1 MEKRIEEP
9 DTEEL
14 ATHGG
19 PEPCVDVSEDIGEAL
34 TGARARTTWRA
45 APPQADVA
53 NAWRSAPPGSS
64 TPRRSIRERPRASR
78 AEARRSPTRR
88 CEGAFLPPRLPAR
101 TSPASSAPP
110 SPIAFQTLDRG
121 AWITTSFSMRSLL
134 DIGHRPGG
142 HRSRGSRY
150 ATAHRMPSRPRRRP
164 ARQDDEPRGPVGQDR
179 CAVAPE
185 SGRRL

>member
-1 MEKRIEEP
+1 
-9 DTEEL
+9 
-14 ATHGG
+14 
-19 PEPCVDVSEDIGEAL
+19 
-34 TGARARTTWRA
+34 
-45 APPQADVA
+45 
-53 NAWRSAPPGSS
+53 
-64 TPRRSIRERPRASR
+64 
-78 AEARRSPTRR
+78 
-88 CEGAFLPPRLPAR
+88 
-101 TSPASSAPP
+101 
-110 SPIAFQTLDRG
+110 
-121 AWITTSFSMRSLL
+121 MRSLL